1 MVWDMDTLDTGVTVG
16 TLVMD
21 GVTWDFTVTGDI
33 ITIWE
38 AFIRDMDGVII
49 VGGKT

>member
-1 MVWDMDTLDTGVTVG
+1 MDTLDTGVTVG

-21 GVTWDFTVTGDI
+21 GVTWDSPVTGDI

-38 AFIRDMDGVII
+38 GFIRIMDGVII
-49 VGGKT
+49 DGGKI